1 MVCKDKVT
9 HHSYEAET
17 SHSNSICPEN
27 DLVHILWCAISQLH
41 VGRWNVRLV
50 QVEEDDE
57 REGLNNRFS
66 SKCEVFCPSKLGR
79 WLGNN
84 FVVEEEFVEK
94 NEHDSYRANY
104 SED

>member
-9 HHSYEAET
+9 HHSNEAET
-17 SHSNSICPEN
+17 SHSNCICPED
-27 DLVHILWCAISQLH
+27 DLVHIRWCAIGQLH

-66 SKCEVFCPSKLGR
+66 CKCEIFCPSKLGGWR
-79 WLGNN
+79 LGDNLI
-84 FVVEEEFVEK
+84 VEEELV
-94 NEHDSYRANY
+94 
-104 SED
+104 